1 MTNDYKLIYFPIFVK
16 QKKADSPCPAS
27 NHSTRVRILGSKA
40 SGKTLILVLLKLKM
54 RGRGWL
60 GCRYLRVEA
69 LKL

>member
-40 SGKTLILVLLKLKM
+40 SGKTLI
-54 RGRGWL
+54 RGWL